1 MFRNITR
8 LQLIADITFA
18 VVFFLIG
25 FVAMGINNGFDVLL
39 VLAMSI
45 ALSVRRFSPG
55 LSLAIAWVGAIMQM
69 SAHLIAPAFADVAVF
84 GVLFA
89 AAAYGSKLVS
99 RLALVSAI
107 VGSVL
112 AVLYIEYLPLLVDSG
127 FFAPNGTTSYL
138 PADDVATII
147 RDTLI
152 LLVACLALLGLS
164 WTLGLLY
171 RVGARGRESR
181 AAQSRAEQDAIVEHE
196 RNRIARDM
204 HDVVAH
210 SLAVV
215 IAQADGARYAQA
227 SDPEAVTT
235 ALTTISATA
244 REALG
249 DVRLLLAQLRHSEE
263 EGPQPVLADID
274 RLFEQL
280 KASGL
285 SVVREERGMP
295 RPLPAGQQLAIFRIV
310 QEALTNILR
319 HGDISRSATVEF
331 DWSDTEVVLTV
342 TGALRSPAAE
352 GAPARDLPARD
363 LPARDLPGGAIP
375 GAAVPGGAVPGGH
388 GLAGMR
394 ERAILA
400 GGIFSADATG
410 GLFVVR
416 AALPVAALPVAPL
429 HREGVT
435 A

>member
-1 MFRNITR
+1 MFRILTR
-8 LQLIADITFA
+8 PQAFGDVAFA

-25 FVAMGINNGFDVLL
+25 YVATGSYDVGQTLL
-39 VLAMSI
+39 VFVMAVALAI
-45 ALSVRRFSPG
+45 RRWSPT
-55 LSLAIAWVGAIMQM
+55 LSLAVAWIGAIIQM
-69 SAHLIAPAFADVAVF
+69 AAHLGAPAFADFAVF

-89 AAAYGSKLVS
+89 TAAYGSKLVS
-99 RLALVSAI
+99 RLGLASAI
-107 VGSVL
+107 LGSVL
-112 AVLYIEYLPLLVDSG
+112 AVLYIEYLPMIIQSG
-127 FFAPNGTTSYL
+127 FFALSGRSVYVPGG
-138 PADDVATII
+138 DVATII
-147 RDTLI
+147 RDTVI
-152 LLVACLALLGLS
+152 LLFGCLAVLGLS

-181 AAQSRAEQDAIVEHE
+181 AAQSRAEQEAIVEHE

-227 SDPEAVTT
+227 TDPAAVTT

-274 RLFEQL
+274 RLFDQYR
-280 KASGL
+280 ASGL
-285 SVVREERGMP
+285 TIVREERGMP
-295 RPLPAGQQLAIFRIV
+295 RPLPAGQQLAVFRIV

-342 TGALRSPAAE
+342 TGVLRAPGDE
-352 GAPARDLPARD
+352 GTPSRDDSVAT
-363 LPARDLPGGAIP
+363 
-375 GAAVPGGAVPGGH
+375 PGGH

-416 AALPVAALPVAPL
+416 AALPVSAVR
-429 HREGVT
+429 REGVS

>member
-1 MFRNITR
+1 MFRTLTR
-8 LQLIADITFA
+8 LQAIGDIAFA
-18 VVFFLIG
+18 AVFFLIG
-25 FVAMGINNGFDVLL
+25 YFATGNYEGFAVLVVFVMA
-39 VLAMSI
+39 I
-45 ALSVRRFSPG
+45 ALALRRWSPP
-55 LSLAIAWVGAIMQM
+55 LSLALAWLGAIIQM
-69 SAHLIAPAFADVAVF
+69 TAHLSSPAFADVAVF

-89 AAAYGSKLVS
+89 SAAYGSRLVS
-99 RLALVSAI
+99 RLGLASAI

-112 AVLYIEYLPLLVDSG
+112 AVLYIEYLPLVIQSG
-127 FFAPNGTTSYL
+127 FFALNGNSVYV
-138 PADDVATII
+138 PSDDLATII

-152 LLVACLALLGLS
+152 LLFGCLAMLGLS

-171 RVGARGRESR
+171 RVGARARESR
-181 AAQSRAEQDAIVEHE
+181 AAQSLAEQEAIVEHE

-227 SDPEAVTT
+227 SDPAAVTE
-235 ALTTISATA
+235 ALSTISATA

-249 DVRLLLAQLRHSEE
+249 DVRILLAQLRHNEE

-274 RLFEQL
+274 RLFEQYR
-280 KASGL
+280 ASGL
-285 SVVREERGMP
+285 FVVREERGLP
-295 RPLPAGQQLAIFRIV
+295 RPLPAGQQLAVFRIV

-319 HGDISRSATVEF
+319 HGDVSQSATVAL

-342 TGALRSPAAE
+342 TGALRTSGSESMPVRD
-352 GAPARDLPARD
+352 GA
-363 LPARDLPGGAIP
+363 G
-375 GAAVPGGAVPGGH
+375 VSTPGGH

-400 GGIFSADATG
+400 GGIFAADIAG
-410 GLFVVR
+410 GHFVVR
-416 AALPVAALPVAPL
+416 AALPVGTVR
-429 HREGVT
+429 REGVS

>member
-18 VVFFLIG
+18 VIFFLIG
-25 FVAMGINNGFDVLL
+25 YVATGTYSGFDVLV
-39 VLAMSI
+39 VLAMAT
-45 ALSVRRFSPG
+45 ALAIRRFSPA
-55 LSLAIAWVGAIMQM
+55 LSLALAWVGAIIQM
-69 SAHLIAPAFADVAVF
+69 SAHLSAPAFADFAVF

-89 AAAYGSKLVS
+89 TAAYGSKLVS
-99 RLALVSAI
+99 RLGLISAI
-107 VGSVL
+107 VGSIL
-112 AVLYIEYLPLLVDSG
+112 AVLYIEYLPLLINSG
-127 FFAPNGTTSYL
+127 YFAPNGYTNYVPSS
-138 PADDVATII
+138 DVATII
-147 RDTLI
+147 RDTLVI
-152 LLVACLALLGLS
+152 LVASLALLGLS
-164 WTLGLLY
+164 WTLGVLY
-171 RVGARGRESR
+171 RLRAKARESR
-181 AAQSRAEQDAIVEHE
+181 VAQSLAEQEAIVEFE

-227 SDPEAVTT
+227 SDPAAVTT
-235 ALTTISATA
+235 ALTTISSTA

-274 RLFEQL
+274 RLFEQYG
-280 KASGL
+280 ASGL
-285 SVVREERGMP
+285 TAIREERGMP
-295 RPLPAGQQLAIFRIV
+295 RPLPAGQQLAVFRIV

-319 HGDISRSATVEF
+319 HGDISRSATVGF

-342 TGALRSPAAE
+342 TGALKT
-352 GAPARDLPARD
+352 
-363 LPARDLPGGAIP
+363 P
-375 GAAVPGGAVPGGH
+375 GAEVQSRDVASVTPGGH

-400 GGIFSADATG
+400 GGIFSADVAG
-410 GLFVVR
+410 GYFVVR
-416 AALPVAALPVAPL
+416 AALPVSAIR
-429 HREGVT
+429 REEVI

>member
-1 MFRNITR
+1 MFRNLTR
-8 LQLIADITFA
+8 LQLIADIAFA

-25 FVAMGINNGFDVLL
+25 YVATGVYDGFDVLV
-39 VLAMSI
+39 VLAMAA
-45 ALSVRRFSPG
+45 ALAVRRFSPA
-55 LSLAIAWVGAIMQM
+55 LSLALAWVGAIIQM
-69 SAHLIAPAFADVAVF
+69 SAHLSAPTFADVAVF

-99 RLALVSAI
+99 RLALASAI
-107 VGSVL
+107 VGSIL
-112 AVLYIEYLPLLVDSG
+112 AVLYIEYLPLLINSG
-127 FFAPNGTTSYL
+127 FFAPNGNTTYV
-138 PADDVATII
+138 PASDVATII
-147 RDTLI
+147 RDTLVI
-152 LLVACLALLGLS
+152 LVASLALLGLS

-181 AAQSRAEQDAIVEHE
+181 AAQARAEREAIVEFE

-215 IAQADGARYAQA
+215 IAQADGARYVQA

-249 DVRLLLAQLRHSEE
+249 DVRILLAQLRHSEE

-274 RLFEQL
+274 RLLEQL

-295 RPLPAGQQLAIFRIV
+295 RPLPAGQQLAVFRIV

-319 HGDISRSATVEF
+319 HGDISRSATIEF

-352 GAPARDLPARD
+352 GAPAREVPS
-363 LPARDLPGGAIP
+363 
-375 GAAVPGGAVPGGH
+375 GAAPGGH

-400 GGIFSADATG
+400 GGIFSADAAG

-416 AALPVAALPVAPL
+416 AALPVAVL
-429 HREGVT
+429 HREGIP